1 MTQWRNS
8 INEMRQDIFG
18 LNNTV
23 QKEAGKIDSAFK
35 NLSIGIAGYFSAN
48 ALKGF
53 AMELINVRG
62 EFQKTEIAFT
72 TMLGNGG
79 QAKQLMNQMVD
90 LAAKTPFSLQDV
102 SSGAKQLLA
111 FQVPA
116 SEVVDTLTR
125 MGNIAAGLSI
135 PLSRIN
141 LVYGQVKAKGKLMG
155 DDLRQFTEAGIPMV
169 AELAKKFNK
178 TTAEISAMV
187 TAGKIGFNDVKDV
200 LFAMTNEGGMFF
212 NLMEQQ
218 SASLSGKISNLED
231 AWDQMLNKIGEANQG
246 LLSDAIDELA
256 WMVEHY
262 EKVIEAIKVLVLMYG
277 AYRAA
282 LIVNS
287 VALQVAAASEG
298 TLTIAQGAR
307 TLATIAADKATQ
319 ALNATMFANPYAV
332 ATALIVGLIAVL
344 VKMSNQLSY
353 AEEAQAKL
361 NKRLTEAT
369 VNTEEQRAKIESLI
383 VAIKSENIT
392 NEKREVL
399 LNQIKKL
406 ADGRLDQLTVE
417 KIKTGEATEAINE
430 YVKALDRQAK
440 AKAYVD
446 LKAENYKRI
455 AEIDARNGH
464 TIGEAV
470 SAVFDKN
477 SWTDKNGK
485 VTSASLWRGFSQD
498 FETQIKENEQREKNA
513 LIDQNKALDKQI
525 NDNADVLAD
534 AYSKGASKVQDAAGG
549 AKKGTQR
556 WYEEEVK
563 RLEEAN
569 KELVPQSK
577 EWLKN
582 IATIQKYN
590 DLIRAKSSKDNK
602 QLAEIIPLGSVKEL
616 ERRKKLLRDAMDSE
630 SGDSIR
636 IRRVDKYG
644 QERDKKGNPYYTGE
658 VVSRQKAGE
667 MLAQIDDEINK
678 KQTKS
683 FEERLNETRRQIEVR
698 DKLIQQGYSKEYVDG
713 MFPDVKNTSFL
724 EYLDKL
730 SEKLAKTNGKE
741 AAENLIKVRDIT
753 TEYTGEKTFIDNV
766 NQQIEKLKSKFS
778 GNELIEKLE
787 KLKKANL
794 EGTTEN
800 NRNEKN
806 KLLNKAQEDE
816 RIRIEA
822 NYNQLLNDHKTFEE
836 KKAKITKDLNDA
848 LELAKNDSERE
859 RIKKAYGE
867 QLSALTVEAFRASKD
882 WEIAF
887 GELEFVSKSSLERIL
902 KKLIEFREANKVN
915 LSVQD
920 YRIVSEK
927 INEVQNRLNDSN
939 PLKAIM
945 ASWKDYRNA
954 SEDVKKAQAELTA
967 ANEELALSEIFLKN
981 VSSMSADEA
990 KEAYKKYEE
999 AKKRVKKASEDLSA
1013 AEVKQAGV
1021 LGQLYKSLASV
1032 TKYFESI
1039 RSVISSVRGA
1049 FEDLGLS
1056 TDNVFGDILDNI
1068 EQTMSGLNQMQEGVG
1083 NAIKGLAS
1091 GNYVQAVAGGIQ
1103 AIGGMIKAVSGWFN
1117 NDKKKERAIK
1127 REAEALKELKSAYE
1141 DLAYA
1146 ANKALGTDKYDA
1158 EKRSLQNIRDQ
1169 QARLREMY
1177 RIEGDKKKS
1186 DSGKMDEYKEQIKS
1200 LDRQYQDL
1208 VDSIAKDFLQTDAK
1222 DMASQLTDGLVEALT
1237 KGESALDSLDKK
1249 ANDVFANMAKA
1260 WVRSRLEKS
1269 MGDIFDKMLA
1279 ESGVN
1284 KDGTGT
1290 FNPLSSDRMNY
1301 YKELMKNAGLE
1312 QQKFLE
1318 QYKEFFQDANSSP
1331 KGLEGA
1337 IKGVSEETA
1346 SLIAGQMNAIRI
1358 NQGKM
1363 LEMQDKSST
1372 VMRES
1377 LIQLS
1382 KIEFNTSRLHNI
1394 DKNMAELN
1402 SKINKDN
1409 GLRGIGL

>member
-1 MTQWRNS
+1 MNNSQGALYFGAGIDMTQWRNS

-23 QKEAGKIDSAFK
+23 RQETGKMDSAFK

-116 SEVVDTLTR
+116 NEVVDTLTR

-534 AYSKGASKVQDAAGG
+534 AYSKGASKVQEAGG

-590 DLIRAKSSKDNK
+590 DLIRVKSGKSNR
-602 QLAEIIPLGSVKEL
+602 QIAENIPLGSIKEL
-616 ERRKKLLRDAMDSE
+616 ERRKKLLRDALDSE

-636 IRRVDKYG
+636 IRRVDQYG

-667 MLAQIDDEINK
+667 MLAKIDDEINK

-683 FEERLNETRRQIEVR
+683 FEERLNEAKRQIEVR
-698 DKLIQQGYSKEYVDG
+698 DKLIQQGYSKDYVDG
-713 MFPDVKNTSFL
+713 MFPDVKDTSFL

-766 NQQIEKLKSKFS
+766 NQQIEQLKSKFS

-787 KLKKANL
+787 NLKKANL

-806 KLLNKAQEDE
+806 KLLNKAQEGT
-816 RIRIEA
+816 IEEQRKTYE
-822 NYNQLLNDHKTFEE
+822 NFLKEYRTFEE
-836 KKAKITKDLNDA
+836 RKLAITKEFDDLRKENDKNKASKQYAGNAIKIDKGEKEANSA
-848 LELAKNDSERE
+848 LELDIIKQSKEWEAAFGDMQFMTSDSLNRILQKLLEFKEKSKGTLTLTDTAELEKAIERVRSAANKNPFANLVNNFSSY
-859 RIKKAYGE
+859 KKA
-867 QLSALTVEAFRASKD
+867 LKD
-882 WEIAF
+882 
-887 GELEFVSKSSLERIL
+887 SS
-902 KKLIEFREANKVN
+902 
-915 LSVQD
+915 QTQ
-920 YRIVSEK
+920 
-927 INEVQNRLNDSN
+927 NEVKQAQEEYNEAVEKEGKESEA
-939 PLKAIM
+939 AI
-945 ASWKDYRNA
+945 K
-954 SEDVKKAQAELTA
+954 
-967 ANEELALSEIFLKN
+967 
-981 VSSMSADEA
+981 A
-990 KEAYKKYEE
+990 KEKLRIATEKGVAADIKAAE
-999 AKKRVKKASEDLSA
+999 AKKRLVENLQKSQDIFNAIGNGIKQIGDAFGGLDDAANDAINDIMAIGNAAFDLGKSIASGDIAGMIS
-1013 AEVKQAGV
+1013 AGV
-1021 LGQLYKSLASV
+1021 QLIG
-1032 TKYFESI
+1032 SI
-1039 RSVISSVRGA
+1039 FSA
-1049 FEDLGLS
+1049 LS
-1056 TDNVFGDILDNI
+1056 GD
-1068 EQTMSGLNQMQEGVG
+1068 
-1083 NAIKGLAS
+1083 KR
-1091 GNYVQAVAGGIQ
+1091 
-1103 AIGGMIKAVSGWFN
+1103 
-1117 NDKKKERAIK
+1117 KERAIK
-1127 REAEALKELKSAYE
+1127 REAKALKELKSAYE

-1146 ANKALGTDKYDA
+1146 ASKALGGDKYDA
-1158 EKRSLQNIRDQ
+1158 DKKSLQNIKDQ

-1222 DMASQLTDGLVEALT
+1222 DMASQLTDGLVEALS

-1269 MGDIFDKMLA
+1269 MGNIFDKMLA

-1363 LEMQDKSST
+1363 LELQDKSSA

-1402 SKINKDN
+1402 SKITNNN
-1409 GLRGIGL
+1409 GLRGSGL